1 MTESS
6 QETRARRIIER
17 LKMFN
22 RKERDHLMKFALC
35 DKPEAP
41 RISNALWK
49 KISNGGTKPN
59 ADRMFIGMDYHL
71 NWLYAA
77 LATAEM
83 SDEDLEIQFDNEWKC
98 KSPPKDSK
106 DFSPIQENQQD
117 VDLLIAWFDQR
128 WAIPLRLILVE
139 AKLHSGW
146 DSEQFE
152 SKKERLTL
160 MRQDAI
166 NRKLNFIDW
175 KFLLLSPGTRPERN
189 GFDANELKEPY
200 DWILDREAGQGEPR
214 LWHETLPVT
223 QLRQVKRVSEKFDK
237 WEIV

>member
-1 MTESS
+1 MNDANT
-6 QETRARRIIER
+6 ETRARRIIER

-35 DKPEAP
+35 EQPKAPE
-41 RISNALWK
+41 ISTVLWET
-49 KISNGGTKPN
+49 ISNGGEKPS

-77 LATAEM
+77 LASATM
-83 SDEDLEIQFDNEWKC
+83 SDEELKEQFDNKWEC
-98 KSPPKDSK
+98 KGPPKEHKDSR
-106 DFSPIQENQQD
+106 PIQENQQD
-117 VDLLIAWFDQR
+117 VDLLIAWFDQSR
-128 WAIPLRLILVE
+128 AIPLRLILVE

-146 DSEQFE
+146 DSKQFE

-166 NRKLNFIDW
+166 KRKLSFIDW

-189 GFDANELKEPY
+189 GFDANALKEPY
-200 DWILDREAGQGEPR
+200 DWILDREAGQSEPR
-214 LWHETLPVT
+214 LWHEILPVT
-223 QLRQVKRVSEKFDK
+223 HLRQVKRVSDKFDK